1 MRQTKK
7 GEIKMATLNVSKK
20 LMEAMKTGKWAKVE
34 AGHIYSTDS
43 IGTYLLKQEID
54 LPMEDGYYQFI
65 GKFPKGKMSVDFY
78 PFQEVENTDI
88 TDNSRYKFSN
98 MEIQYFKLDNEKIP
112 YDSVIKDIVSS
123 LNIKTVLTLNVKK
136 LKELVSKFDTAESL
150 EFHIDGDNK
159 PIVVASTGYDNS
171 VMIAMP
177 MSNNK
182 EVKPVKNM
190 LT

>member
-1 MRQTKK
+1 
-7 GEIKMATLNVSKK
+7 
-20 LMEAMKTGKWAKVE
+20 
-34 AGHIYSTDS
+34 
-43 IGTYLLKQEID
+43 
-54 LPMEDGYYQFI
+54 
-65 GKFPKGKMSVDFY
+65 
-78 PFQEVENTDI
+78 
-88 TDNSRYKFSN
+88 